1 MVTNVSSLSSEDCFV
16 LALPAARSASSS
28 SSAAAASVIVSS
40 LCCPLAAVDVFRTTK
55 SSSLEEEEEES
66 SNIGITMVSELYGS
80 LIASFHEHEAR
91 SCVHDV
97 AEIEDG
103 RLADFL

>member
-16 LALPAARSASSS
+16 LALPAARSASS